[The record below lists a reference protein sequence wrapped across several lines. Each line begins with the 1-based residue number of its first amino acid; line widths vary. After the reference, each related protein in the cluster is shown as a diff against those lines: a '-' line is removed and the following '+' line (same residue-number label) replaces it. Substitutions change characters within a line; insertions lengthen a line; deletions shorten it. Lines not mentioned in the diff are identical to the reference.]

1 MIQNPVS
8 FFQSFTDEFS
18 KTLIEKQV
26 SIVDG
31 ANPSPSEPFQELSF
45 VFMMLSHSFIQKPFS
60 DLSKSF
66 SYF

>member
-31 ANPSPSEPFQELSF
+31 ANPSPSEPFQELSS
-45 VFMMLSHSFIQKPFS
+45 VFMMLFRSFIQKPF
-60 DLSKSF
+60 
-66 SYF
+66 